1 MSTQVGP
8 FELDDPLPEMA
19 NTRLIMSLQ
28 PWIDVGSVGTMA
40 LSFLEQGWEARQIG
54 KLTRPGEFYDF
65 SRYRPMLFR
74 REGERHVVVPNTYL
88 HHARDPNDHD
98 WLFLHTLEPHNR
110 GEDFVDGLYSL
121 LTLLDVRDYT
131 LVGSMYAPVPHTRP
145 PVVSGGSSSDALRDR
160 LQRLGAKESN
170 YEGPTTILASLPGM
184 AQRENIPTATI
195 ILQLPAYAQVERDYR
210 GLQHLLELLSGYY
223 GWQLDLDA
231 LRQEAER
238 QRVAMDETAA
248 ENPQLQAM
256 VLELERVYDAQAES
270 GEADDDADLSPEL
283 ETFLKD
289 IESRL
294 SDN

>member
-1 MSTQVGP
+1 MPTQVGP
-8 FELDDPLPEMA
+8 FELDEPLPEMSNA
-19 NTRLIMSLQ
+19 RLLMSLQ
-28 PWIDVGSVGTMA
+28 PWIDIGSVGTLA
-40 LSFLEQGWEARQIG
+40 LSFLEQAWDGQPIG
-54 KLTRPGEFYDF
+54 KLRRPGNFYDF

-88 HHARDPNDHD
+88 HHARDPHGHD
-98 WLFLHTLEPHNR
+98 WLFLHALEPHNL
-110 GEDFVDGLYSL
+110 GEDYVDGLYAV
-121 LTLLDVRDYT
+121 LTHLDVRDYT

-145 PVVSGGSSSDALRDR
+145 PVVSGGSTSEALKDR

-170 YEGPTTILASLPGM
+170 YEGPTTILATLPGM
-184 AQRENIPTATI
+184 VQRENIPTATV

-210 GLQHLLELLSGYY
+210 GLLRMLELLSGFY

-238 QRVAMDETAA
+238 QRAAMDETAA

-256 VLELERVYDAQAES
+256 VQELETVYDAQAEA
-270 GEADDDADLSPEL
+270 GGAEDGADLSPQL

-294 SDN
+294 SEN